1 MNAQSILP
9 RLKAWFEDYIRQ
21 FYSDDPIVQENMDLK
36 AEHTR
41 RVCEAI
47 MDIGGSLDVSR
58 EDLCIAEASGLL
70 HDIGRFAQYRRYRT
84 FVDYRSEDHAALGV
98 KVIQA
103 NRILHGLEPAISDN
117 EAHLAQNRAVPG
129 ERCSLKYRDTE
140 N

>member
-58 EDLCIAEASGLL
+58 EDLHS
-70 HDIGRFAQYRRYRT
+70 
-84 FVDYRSEDHAALGV
+84 
-98 KVIQA
+98 
-103 NRILHGLEPAISDN
+103 
-117 EAHLAQNRAVPG
+117 
-129 ERCSLKYRDTE
+129 
-140 N
+140 